1 MQTAFMPQVRPPCI
15 SELLAGLIPEKALI
29 LVFVDDTQP

>member
-1 MQTAFMPQVRPPCI
+1 LELLQQRIHPPCI

-29 LVFVDDTQP
+29 LVFVDDAQP